1 MKLKCNSSEEQKSQ
15 AFIVKI
21 DYDLSEIIRLVDK
34 AADGDFEAFGRL
46 YGIYLDR
53 IYRYVRYQVKD
64 SMTAEDITEE
74 VFVKAWRAIR
84 SCRGKGKTF
93 SAWIYRI
100 AHNHMINTLRNM
112 KKYISID
119 SENFTGFS
127 EPETTIDNILDGH
140 ELSDLL
146 TYLPQ
151 NQRQVV
157 ILKFIE
163 GMNNREIGKIM
174 NKSEGAIRL
183 LQMRA
188 LTTLRQ
194 AIGGGRC

>member
-34 AADGDFEAFGRL
+34 AAGGDFDAFGEL

-64 SMTAEDITEE
+64 TMTAEDITED
-74 VFVKAWRAIR
+74 VFVKAWKAIR
-84 SCRGKGKTF
+84 SCKGKGRTF

-100 AHNHMINTLRNM
+100 AHNHMINTLRSM
-112 KKYISID
+112 KKCVSIETD
-119 SENFTGFS
+119 DLAELSES
-127 EPETTIDNILDGH
+127 ESAMDDILDGQ
-140 ELSDLL
+140 ELSELL
-146 TYLPQ
+146 THLPP
-151 NQRQVV
+151 NQKQVV

-163 GMNNREIGKIM
+163 GMGNREIGKIM

-194 AIGGGRC
+194 IIGGGRC